1 MLIDFGSVL
10 DFRMIKF
17 FMISQNLTQRQ
28 QMKILP
34 QQIQWLHL
42 CHLTTLEL
50 EQHIKTELEDNPL
63 LQENRET
70 EKESESKDGPT
81 DFADWDE
88 YGYDDIPD
96 YKTEYANYFPAE
108 NLPERPIVQEN
119 NFQQVLKEQIQC
131 QTEDVEK
138 LKLANYLVDS
148 LNDWGFL
155 DIGLDGLAET
165 ISFKEKKWYDSE
177 DLEEVLKIIQQLD
190 PPGIGARNIRECLLL
205 QLERLDREDKIITL
219 ATKLISECYDA
230 LTKKELKKVRSDL
243 KISQELL
250 REVLEFVGSL
260 QLRPIQKSDNA
271 EIIRERIVPDF
282 VVTVDEDELK
292 TSLARQHSQSIS
304 INHSWMLDMQ
314 KKMNEK
320 DKAGKQYLKN
330 KLQSAE
336 WFLSAIQQR
345 ESTMSLIINAIVEWQ
360 KEYFLSGDM
369 LKIKPM
375 ILKNIAEK
383 VNLDISTVSR
393 ITSNKYAATP
403 YGNILL
409 KSLFSEGIK
418 DTEGKIIST
427 KIIQQTLE
435 EAIAQEDKSCPL
447 TDIELVHQLSQK
459 GYKLA
464 RRTVA
469 KYREILHIPAA
480 HVRAV
485 WK

>member
-1 MLIDFGSVL
+1 
-10 DFRMIKF
+10 
-17 FMISQNLTQRQ
+17 MISQNLTQRQ

-63 LQENRET
+63 LEDK
-70 EKESESKDGPT
+70 KESEKEEGSQEGPT

-88 YGYDDIPD
+88 FGYDDIPD

-108 NLPERPIVQEN
+108 NLPEKPIVQEN
-119 NFQQVLKEQIQC
+119 NFRQTLKEQIQC
-131 QTEDVEK
+131 QTDDQEK
-138 LKLANYLVDS
+138 LKLAAYIVDS

-155 DIGLDGLAET
+155 DIGLDAIAET

-177 DLEEVLKIIQQLD
+177 DLEEVLRIIQQSD

-205 QLERLDREDKIITL
+205 QLNRMDYEDQIVCI
-219 ATKLISECYDA
+219 ATKLINECYDA
-230 LTKKELKKVRSDL
+230 LTKKELKKIRSDL
-243 KISQELL
+243 KISQDLL
-250 REVLEFVGSL
+250 REVLEFVGNL
-260 QLRPIQKSDNA
+260 QLRPIQKTDNA
-271 EIIRERIVPDF
+271 EIIRERIIPDF
-282 VVTVDEDELK
+282 IISVEDDELK
-292 TSLARQHSQSIS
+292 TALSRQHSQSIS
-304 INHSWMLDMQ
+304 INHSWMQDMQ
-314 KKMNEK
+314 KKMTEK

-345 ESTMSLIINAIVEWQ
+345 ENTMSVIINAIVDWQ
-360 KEYFLSGDM
+360 REYFMSGDR
-369 LKIKPM
+369 LKMKPM

-409 KSLFSEGIK
+409 KTLFSEGMK

-435 EAIAQEDKSCPL
+435 EAIQQEDKSCPL
-447 TDIELVHQLSQK
+447 TDIELVDKLSQK
-459 GYKLA
+459 GFKLA